1 VALSA
6 LSTCDALGFAGFFL
20 LYGSVAAL
28 GAGWYY
34 RRLTETKGRSL
45 ESITEEFRAR
55 WEAYGNRR
63 HRHHMVAASNTS

>member
-1 VALSA
+1 MALSA

-34 RRLTETKGRSL
+34 RRLTETNAIDPPIPIR
-45 ESITEEFRAR
+45 
-55 WEAYGNRR
+55 
-63 HRHHMVAASNTS
+63 